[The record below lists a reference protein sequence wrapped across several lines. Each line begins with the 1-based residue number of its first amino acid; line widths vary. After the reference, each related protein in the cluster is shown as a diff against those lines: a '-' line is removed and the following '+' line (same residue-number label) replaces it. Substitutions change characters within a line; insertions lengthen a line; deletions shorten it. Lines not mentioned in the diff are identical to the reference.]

1 MGGIT
6 ISGKSMQ
13 QAISCSFVYYQKQS
27 MLPCQAF
34 PKKTCDHICYI
45 RGFKKQLYYQSTICS
60 VSIQKNHIKYHFLND
75 LVEAQST
82 YCASKYM
89 ETDRL
94 TKGLPIKQ
102 LEDWQELCN
111 VRTY

>member
-1 MGGIT
+1 
-6 ISGKSMQ
+6 
-13 QAISCSFVYYQKQS
+13 
-27 MLPCQAF
+27 MLS
-34 PKKTCDHICYI
+34 KYTE
-45 RGFKKQLYYQSTICS
+45 
-60 VSIQKNHIKYHFLND
+60 VKYHFLND

-111 VRTY
+111 VRTYWRSVGMSNLRKHLTIV